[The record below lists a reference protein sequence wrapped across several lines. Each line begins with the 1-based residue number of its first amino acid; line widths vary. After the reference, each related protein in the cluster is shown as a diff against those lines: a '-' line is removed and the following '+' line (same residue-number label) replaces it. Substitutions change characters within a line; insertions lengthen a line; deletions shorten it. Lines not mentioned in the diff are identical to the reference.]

1 MNVHSYFNLITKP
14 TRIRGHSATILDNV
28 YTNASVDNMAGAGI
42 FLTHAYSDHFPI
54 FSLLNNVSSQNN
66 KKYSVKRNFPRKLIK
81 KFNNSL
87 LSVDWNQLFN
97 YNDINVSFTRFQ
109 EITNN
114 NVSKCFPEKKI
125 K

>member
-1 MNVHSYFNLITKP
+1 MYHHKI
-14 TRIRGHSATILDNV
+14 I
-28 YTNASVDNMAGAGI
+28 
-42 FLTHAYSDHFPI
+42 
-54 FSLLNNVSSQNN
+54 
-66 KKYSVKRNFPRKLIK
+66 KKYSVKRNFPQKLIK